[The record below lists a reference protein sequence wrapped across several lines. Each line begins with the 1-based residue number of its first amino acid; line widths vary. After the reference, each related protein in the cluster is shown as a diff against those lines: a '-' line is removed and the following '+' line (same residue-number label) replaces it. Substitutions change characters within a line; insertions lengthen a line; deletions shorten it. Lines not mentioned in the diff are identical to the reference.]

1 MSGLSLGLSLPREL
15 RPEGGARIEKT
26 AAAAEAEI
34 ASLRAKLQN
43 PEFLEKAP
51 PPVVEKVRTR
61 LFELEEKRAALARS

>member
-1 MSGLSLGLSLPREL
+1 M
-15 RPEGGARIEKT
+15 EGGARIEKT
-26 AAAAEAEI
+26 AAAADAEI
-34 ASLRAKLQN
+34 ATLRAKLQN